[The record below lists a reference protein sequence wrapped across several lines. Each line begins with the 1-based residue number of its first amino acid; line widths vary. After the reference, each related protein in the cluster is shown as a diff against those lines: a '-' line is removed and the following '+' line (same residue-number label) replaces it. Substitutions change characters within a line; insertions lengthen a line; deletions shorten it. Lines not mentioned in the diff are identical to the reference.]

1 MEKKHTLKAAVAK
14 KTVASK
20 EIKLKADTTPV
31 ATSPVKKRAAKS
43 EPGAPTGV
51 ETGSAKQKI
60 TKTVRAATPKK
71 AVKATLKKVGADV
84 TAEIAVA
91 EPKVALS
98 PVFKALAEPILPEL
112 THENRARLLMQTP
125 TRLYFYWAVKENPW
139 AMLKRAFGGDTGSYT
154 LVLKLTNLRRD
165 SEEIHP
171 CDAAGNW
178 WFDVDPDSEYQAEI
192 GFYAPNRPYF
202 RVIYSNRVETPRRS
216 PSPRAATDADWNVS
230 AGKFAEVLDVAGFT
244 RDAFDVALAGDDY
257 TSAESATHT
266 AFSQFA
272 GDHDLH
278 GIAAEDIRY
287 AMLAIASG
295 ATLEDLRFKISP
307 ALFAILSA
315 NADKIFAGKAMT
327 ALGEYF
333 DIDEAEFVETQLGSA
348 VYGASLVHFPKTL
361 KTRRVSSKTG
371 QRYSPISSFGLG
383 R

>member
-1 MEKKHTLKAAVAK
+1 M
-14 KTVASK
+14 
-20 EIKLKADTTPV
+20 
-31 ATSPVKKRAAKS
+31 
-43 EPGAPTGV
+43 
-51 ETGSAKQKI
+51 
-60 TKTVRAATPKK
+60 
-71 AVKATLKKVGADV
+71 
-84 TAEIAVA
+84 
-91 EPKVALS
+91 
-98 PVFKALAEPILPEL
+98 
-112 THENRARLLMQTP
+112 
-125 TRLYFYWAVKENPW
+125 
-139 AMLKRAFGGDTGSYT
+139 
-154 LVLKLTNLRRD
+154 
-165 SEEIHP
+165 
-171 CDAAGNW
+171 
-178 WFDVDPDSEYQAEI
+178 
-192 GFYAPNRPYF
+192 
-202 RVIYSNRVETPRRS
+202 
-216 PSPRAATDADWNVS
+216 S

-333 DIDEAEFVETQLGSA
+333 DVDEAEFVETQLGSA